1 MLKAHIGTHCTIWI
15 HWDTQD
21 LEFCTKGEKWSASLP
36 HSQRAGEK
44 EIESKKREV
53 LLTERGRGRAQAQGR
68 RRVAAGEGRSPVR
81 EEIAVGQRGSKRWQ
95 REGNASGSVGLEAFF

>member
-44 EIESKKREV
+44 EIEGEKREV
-53 LLTERGRGRAQAQGR
+53 LLTERGRGRAHAHDR
-68 RRVAAGEGRSPVR
+68 RRVTAGEGRSPARRSGRR
-81 EEIAVGQRGSKRWQ
+81 EQRAQ
-95 REGNASGSVGLEAFF
+95 REMSLWLGLGLEAFF